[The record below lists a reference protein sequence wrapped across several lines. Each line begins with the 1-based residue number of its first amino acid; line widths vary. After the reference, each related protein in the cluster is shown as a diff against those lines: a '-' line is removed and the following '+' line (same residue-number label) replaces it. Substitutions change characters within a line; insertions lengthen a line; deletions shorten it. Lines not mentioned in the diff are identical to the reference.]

1 MKQTR
6 LDDGGEKNVVA
17 FRHGWLCSLF
27 ANWGMQRTVASLLLL
42 TILVSL
48 CSAFV
53 STNVPLDHWSYD
65 AVDKLANYG
74 LIDSSM
80 LTTKPIT
87 RIEMARHIGQA
98 MYRLKQEKGPPA
110 VLLAILDRL
119 QKEFEGELNL
129 LGVLDGSSSG
139 TYVKPV
145 EDPYGKYLYA
155 RRAPDIENAR
165 GDVFRR
171 GSNYRAGFASRGTF
185 FDCFAFYLHPEFIGS
200 SEADGDIDLIEGY
213 GKAMVGPIEI
223 EAGRDS
229 LWWGP
234 GHHGSILMSN
244 NAAPLTMI
252 KVTNPQP
259 MELPWILKALG
270 PFRAEW
276 FLTDLGDDRILP
288 DTKLTGVRV
297 NFRPHPLFELGISR
311 VIMFGGQ
318 GVPSVDLFDYLKMFT
333 IGKEQATNNQIAGL
347 DGSALIP
354 LPDNPLL
361 RSFKVYGDAAGED
374 EAGGLPAKWSYLLG
388 LQLSDIL
395 RTGRTDLR
403 FEYTNTNRVLYLHTI
418 YTSGYTYED
427 RVLGHHVGPDAHDV
441 FVQLSQYLTDDLL
454 VDVAFDQQVFDVSKA
469 AQPQMD
475 ILECNLTYF
484 PSSDWQVKA
493 GYRYEHGDRD
503 EDDNHIFQIQLIR
516 EF

>member
-1 MKQTR
+1 
-6 LDDGGEKNVVA
+6 
-17 FRHGWLCSLF
+17 
-27 ANWGMQRTVASLLLL
+27 MQRIVASLLLL
-42 TILVSL
+42 TVLASL
-48 CSAFV
+48 CPALV

-74 LIDSSM
+74 LIDSPM
-80 LTTKPIT
+80 LTTRPIT

-98 MYRLKQEKGPPA
+98 MYRLKQEKDPPS

-129 LGVLDGSSSG
+129 IGVLDGSSSG

-145 EDPYGKYLYA
+145 EDPYVKYLYA
-155 RRAPDIENAR
+155 RRQPDIENSR

-171 GSNYRAGFASRGTF
+171 GSNYRAGFASRGTLL
-185 FDCFAFYLHPEFIGS
+185 DTFAYYLHPEYIDS
-200 SEADGDIDLIEGY
+200 SETDGDVDLIEGY
-213 GKAMVGPIEI
+213 GKAMAGPIEI
-223 EAGRDS
+223 EVGKDS

-234 GHHGSILMSN
+234 GHHGSIIMSN
-244 NAAPLTMI
+244 NAVPLTMI

-259 MELPWILKALG
+259 MEFPWILKGLG
-270 PFRAEW
+270 PFRVQW
-276 FLTDLGDDRILP
+276 FLTELGDDRVLP
-288 DTKLTGVRV
+288 DTKLTGIRI
-297 NFRPHPLFELGISR
+297 NFRPLPMWEMGLSR
-311 VIMFGGQ
+311 VIMFGGE
-318 GVPSVDLFDYLKMFT
+318 GMPHVGLSDYTKMFLT
-333 IGKEQATNNQIAGL
+333 IPNQASNNQIAGFDTSVL
-347 DGSALIP
+347 VP
-354 LPDNPLL
+354 LGDNPLL
-361 RSFKVYGDAAGED
+361 RSVKFYGDAAGED
-374 EAGGLPAKWSYLLG
+374 EAAGWPSWWSYLLG
-388 LQLSDIL
+388 LQFNDIL

-403 FEYTNTNRVLYLHTI
+403 FEYTNASRVLYLHTV

-427 RVLGHHVGPDAHDV
+427 RVMGHHVGPDARDL
-441 FVQLSQYLTDDLL
+441 FVQLSHYLTDDLL
-454 VDVAFDQQVFDVSKA
+454 VDVSFDRQMFQVSKA
-469 AQPQMD
+469 VQPQMD

>member
-1 MKQTR
+1 M
-6 LDDGGEKNVVA
+6 A
-17 FRHGWLCSLF
+17 FGRGSLCGLF
-27 ANWGMQRTVASLLLL
+27 ANWGMQRIVASLLLL
-42 TILVSL
+42 TILASL

-65 AVDKLANYG
+65 AIDKLASYG
-74 LIDSSM
+74 LIDSPM
-80 LTTKPIT
+80 LTTRPIT

-98 MYRLKQEKGPPA
+98 MYRLKQEKDPPS

-129 LGVLDGSSSG
+129 LGILDGPSGG
-139 TYVKPV
+139 TYVKPL
-145 EDPYGKYLYA
+145 EDPYVKYLYA
-155 RRAPDIENAR
+155 RHKPDIENSR

-185 FDCFAFYLHPEFIGS
+185 LDTFAFYLHPEYS
-200 SEADGDIDLIEGY
+200 YSCEADGNVDLIEGY
-213 GKAMVGPIEI
+213 GKAMLGPIEL
-223 EAGRDS
+223 EVGKDS

-234 GHHGSILMSN
+234 GHHGSIIMSN

-259 MELPWILKALG
+259 IELPWILKALG

-276 FLTDLGDDRILP
+276 FLTELGDDRVLP

-297 NFRPHPLFELGISR
+297 NFRPLPIWELGLSR
-311 VIMFGGQ
+311 VIMFGGE
-318 GVPSVDLFDYLKMFT
+318 GVPHVDLFDYGKMFLAT
-333 IGKEQATNNQIAGL
+333 SNQASNNQIAGFDTSVL
-347 DGSALIP
+347 LP
-354 LPDNPLL
+354 LGDNPLL
-361 RSFKVYGDAAGED
+361 RSVKFYGDAAGED
-374 EAGGLPAKWSYLLG
+374 EAGGLPSMWSYLLG
-388 LQLSDIL
+388 LQLNDIL

-403 FEYTNTNRVLYLHTI
+403 FEYTDAHKVLYRHTI

-427 RVLGHHVGPDAHDV
+427 RVLGHHIGPDARDL
-441 FVQLSQYLTDDLL
+441 FVQLSHYLTDDLL
-454 VDVAFDQQVFDVSKA
+454 VDVSFDREMFQVSKA
-469 AQPQMD
+469 VQPAMN
-475 ILECNLTYF
+475 IVECNLTYF

-503 EDDNHIFQIQLIR
+503 EGDNHIFQIQLIR